1 MVLSDKPTEPRVYRG
16 DKFLEFLKEVKPIMI
31 KEIAVIPVEAVK
43 TKLKDLGVN
52 PEILEEI
59 RRRRKLS
66 QTYSSGFFTLQP

>member
-1 MVLSDKPTEPRVYRG
+1 
-16 DKFLEFLKEVKPIMI
+16 MI
-31 KEIAVIPVEAVK
+31 KEIAVISVEAVK

-66 QTYSSGFFTLQP
+66 QRYTSGFFTL